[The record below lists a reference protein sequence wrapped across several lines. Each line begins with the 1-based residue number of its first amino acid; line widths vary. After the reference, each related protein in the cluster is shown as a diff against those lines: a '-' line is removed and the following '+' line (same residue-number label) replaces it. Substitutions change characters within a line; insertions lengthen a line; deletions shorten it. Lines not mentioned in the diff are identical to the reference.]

1 MGVIQGGPSR
11 FTPSGMCIM
20 DCLVSTT
27 VAVDAA
33 SEEVGLDVAKYVPTL
48 QRIFS

>member
-1 MGVIQGGPSR
+1 MGAIQGGPSR

-27 VAVDAA
+27 A
-33 SEEVGLDVAKYVPTL
+33 SAEDGLDVQKFAKYVPTM